1 MNIYLHNEISV
12 RELDGKLLLAIL
24 AASKGHQ
31 VIISDIQGIFSAAK
45 KNIIPPGIFHTKSL
59 TPTKSKIAKHQFLK
73 DKGFLI
79 TSIDEEAGLDI
90 DGYEQFSKTRYSDR
104 TMEQSSM
111 VFTWGTD
118 DFECL
123 KKNYPKCASKIFKT
137 GSPRVDLWV
146 PSFSTYWK
154 NNNINIPKKPFLLV
168 SSNMGAANNNDPYYE
183 VYNKAKSMD
192 YFNRDPKLFDEKF
205 GRVSEQYLTIASFI
219 KAITFISKNNND
231 YDIVVRPHPAENI
244 EAWKTYLKDVPNVY
258 VIRKDSI
265 SFWVDKCF
273 AVMHNGCT
281 TALEATV
288 SQKPL
293 ISYMAYEQKYSY
305 QLTNKL
311 GKIVKSEIELL
322 ETVNQYFK
330 DRNNLNAKKLE
341 NQKYEFIQNKILIDK
356 KELASEKIV
365 KLWETLYSE
374 DISKSFSLNN
384 FKLYLTFS
392 KIKGMVSKLKNNIF
406 RSKLLNYKKDNKF
419 ASLDKEKIKERINS
433 LSKLLRLD
441 QKITFEILSDKVM
454 VIKKINED

>member
-1 MNIYLHNEISV
+1 MNIYIHVEISV
-12 RELDGKLLLAIL
+12 RELDSKLLLATI

-31 VIISDIQGIFSAAK
+31 VIVSDLKSILSAIN
-45 KNIIPPGIFHTKSL
+45 KNILPPGIFHTKSL
-59 TPTKSKIAKHQFLK
+59 TPTKEKIIRHQLLK
-73 DKGFLI
+73 NKGFLI

-90 DGYEQFSKTRYSDR
+90 PGYEQFSKTRYSDR

-123 KKNYPKCASKIFKT
+123 KKNYPKYKSKIFKT
-137 GSPRVDLWV
+137 GSPRVDLWT

-154 NNNINIPKKPFLLV
+154 NNDINLPKKPFLLV

-281 TALEATV
+281 TAFEATV
-288 SQKPL
+288 SKKPL

-311 GKIVKSEIELL
+311 GKKVKSEIELL

-330 DRNNLNAKKLE
+330 DRNNLNEKKLE
-341 NQKYEFIQNKILIDK
+341 HQKYEFIQNKILIDK
-356 KELASEKIV
+356 NELAAEKIV

-384 FKLYLTFS
+384 YKLHLTFL
-392 KIKGMVSKLKNNIF
+392 KIKAMFAKLKKNIF
-406 RSKLLNYKKDNKF
+406 RSKFLNQKKDNKF
-419 ASLDKEKIKERINS
+419 ASLNKEEVKERIS
-433 LSKLLRLD
+433 ILSKLLRLD
-441 QKITFEILSDKVM
+441 QKITCEILSDKVM
-454 VIKKINED
+454 IIKKN

>member
-1 MNIYLHNEISV
+1 MNIYLHTEISV
-12 RELDGKLLLAIL
+12 REIDSKILLAVL

-168 SSNMGAANNNDPYYE
+168 PCNFDFSNGNSSFLEIFKTHENAGYYE
-183 VYNKAKSMD
+183 REPWLKEYH
-192 YFNRDPKLFDEKF
+192 F
-205 GRVSEQYLTIASFI
+205 GYASENFKTTEAFI

-293 ISYMAYEQKYSY
+293 ISYVPYTQKYGNEIPN
-305 QLTNKL
+305 QLGHLAKTKEELQSKLYTIFNNYKSGIKYIHDEKSLRILNNKIFIDPNEIASH
-311 GKIVKSEIELL
+311 KIVEKWESKSNHFPVQKIKLFLLILNLRLINFKQRISLILKRLFPDIFGNYVKNYKFEPFDKKNIE
-322 ETVNQYFK
+322 TRV
-330 DRNNLNAKKLE
+330 
-341 NQKYEFIQNKILIDK
+341 NKILKILDRQDTKID
-356 KELASEKIV
+356 
-365 KLWETLYSE
+365 
-374 DISKSFSLNN
+374 
-384 FKLYLTFS
+384 
-392 KIKGMVSKLKNNIF
+392 IKVIVSK
-406 RSKLLNYKKDNKF
+406 
-419 ASLDKEKIKERINS
+419 
-433 LSKLLRLD
+433 
-441 QKITFEILSDKVM
+441 TIL
-454 VIKKINED
+454 IKKS

>member
-1 MNIYLHNEISV
+1 
-12 RELDGKLLLAIL
+12 
-24 AASKGHQ
+24 
-31 VIISDIQGIFSAAK
+31 
-45 KNIIPPGIFHTKSL
+45 
-59 TPTKSKIAKHQFLK
+59 
-73 DKGFLI
+73 
-79 TSIDEEAGLDI
+79 
-90 DGYEQFSKTRYSDR
+90 
-104 TMEQSSM
+104 MEQSSM

-168 SSNMGAANNNDPYYE
+168 PCNFDFSNGNSSFLEIFKTHENAGYYE
-183 VYNKAKSMD
+183 REPWLKEYH
-192 YFNRDPKLFDEKF
+192 F
-205 GRVSEQYLTIASFI
+205 GYASENFKTTEAFI

-293 ISYMAYEQKYSY
+293 ISYVPYTQKYGNEIPN
-305 QLTNKL
+305 QLGHLAKTKEELQSKLYTIFNNYKSGIKYIHDEKSLRILNNKIFIDPNEIASH
-311 GKIVKSEIELL
+311 KIVEKWESKSNHFPVQKIKLFLLILNLRLINFKQRISLILKRLFPDIFGNYVKNYKFEPFDKKNIE
-322 ETVNQYFK
+322 TRV
-330 DRNNLNAKKLE
+330 
-341 NQKYEFIQNKILIDK
+341 NKILKILDRQDTKID
-356 KELASEKIV
+356 
-365 KLWETLYSE
+365 
-374 DISKSFSLNN
+374 
-384 FKLYLTFS
+384 
-392 KIKGMVSKLKNNIF
+392 IKVIVSK
-406 RSKLLNYKKDNKF
+406 
-419 ASLDKEKIKERINS
+419 
-433 LSKLLRLD
+433 
-441 QKITFEILSDKVM
+441 TIL
-454 VIKKINED
+454 IKKS